1 VYRPGWPV
9 RHRRLGSDYLRR
21 ERQVE
26 EMMDLLWVAI
36 LLAALA
42 GICVNVL
49 SIMEEELEHERE
61 D

>member
-1 VYRPGWPV
+1 MHRPCWSV
-9 RHRRLGSDYLRR
+9 RRRRLGSDHLRR
-21 ERQVE
+21 MEEVE
-26 EMMDLLWVAI
+26 EMMDLVWAAI
-36 LLAALA
+36 MLAALA

>member
-1 VYRPGWPV
+1 
-9 RHRRLGSDYLRR
+9 
-21 ERQVE
+21 
-26 EMMDLLWVAI
+26 MMDLVWVAI

-42 GICVNVL
+42 GICVSVL